1 MIYFETEHKGYLP
14 KERLRLRR
22 WLKAVAA
29 GYGTPIRS
37 LDYQF
42 LTDEEVLDANREY
55 LDHDYYT
62 DIITFDNRE
71 ETGQGPIEG
80 DILISVDRVRDNA
93 GTYGVAPEHELRR
106 VLAHGLLH
114 LLGLKDKTKAEAAAM
129 RQAEEAALAL
139 WEQTP

>member
-22 WLKAVAA
+22 WLKALAT
-29 GYGTPIRS
+29 GYGTRIRS
-37 LDYQF
+37 LGYQF

-55 LDHDYYT
+55 LNHNYYT

-80 DILISVDRVRDNA
+80 DILVSVDRVRDNA
-93 GTYGVAPEHELRR
+93 AIYGVAPEHELRR

-129 RQAEEAALAL
+129 RQAEEAALVL
-139 WEQTP
+139 WEQTA

>member
-22 WLKAVAA
+22 WLMAVAA
-29 GYGTPIRS
+29 GYATRIRS
-37 LDYQF
+37 LGYRF
-42 LTDEEVLDANREY
+42 LTDEEVLEANREY
-55 LDHDYYT
+55 LEHDYYT

-93 GTYGVAPEHELRR
+93 ATYGVATEHELRR

>member
-29 GYGTPIRS
+29 GYHSRIRS
-37 LDYQF
+37 LGYQF

-71 ETGQGPIEG
+71 EAGEGPIEG
-80 DILISVDRVRDNA
+80 DILISIDRVRDNA
-93 GTYGVAPEHELRR
+93 TTYGVAAEHELRR

>member
-1 MIYFETEHKGYLP
+1 MIHFETEHPGYLP

-22 WLKAVAA
+22 WLKALTAQ
-29 GYGTPIRS
+29 YGNRIRS
-37 LDYQF
+37 LSYQF
-42 LTDEEVLDANREY
+42 LTDEEVLEANREY
-55 LDHDYYT
+55 LEHDYYT

-93 GTYGVAPEHELRR
+93 ATYGVAPEHELRR

-129 RQAEEAALAL
+129 RQAEEEALAL
-139 WEQTP
+139 WEQTA